1 MVVITVYSKY
11 LIINLVKREK
21 LKKSA
26 QLKKR

>member
-11 LIINLVKREK
+11 LINNLVKSEK